1 MLRVVSFPNP
11 SLGKHA
17 IAFQVVSS
25 PVAYVFV
32 MVSGWKVKLRH
43 YCLWVKLKQCFSD
56 KGKNFSNVFQISCLF
71 YVVLCLRFCAAKYLF
86 PLLAWIQ
93 L

>member
-25 PVAYVFV
+25 PVARVFV
-32 MVSGWKVKLRH
+32 MVSGWKVKL
-43 YCLWVKLKQCFSD
+43 
-56 KGKNFSNVFQISCLF
+56 
-71 YVVLCLRFCAAKYLF
+71 
-86 PLLAWIQ
+86 
-93 L
+93 